1 MAIDIKFAENN
12 WKFGVEM
19 INDTEN
25 PTVEET
31 EKIQSI
37 RIELDSLKQQYNVT
51 SARLKQ
57 LEADE
62 SDKRERLLG
71 RHKFNP
77 TIAREVI
84 RLFPVDRYYP
94 MVEHSFNES
103 EVKDVLGFLRLL
115 AVHAEESSKKK
126 KDAVDADEV
135 SPSATAAAV
144 VASTSDSASKP
155 SSSVSAVANRKTPRL
170 RSDDYTKFCK
180 SSSLRAF
187 VEYITVP
194 SSQFGDALRHG
205 YKAEPKPTPEM
216 SCEMMAQQL
225 LNDISYFKT
234 EQHVLHAA
242 QVIIAN
248 EMSLEPTV
256 RSMVRDVLKRTA
268 TISTFPTDKG
278 TAEITPFSKYFGLH
292 YLEKKPL
299 QHFFLGE
306 DRSLFIRLV
315 EAERQGLI
323 IVSIDPPQK
332 RDHTGC
338 DVVDLE
344 PFLAG
349 DLNLLQQFLPSI
361 PRDVDPHPIYRASW
375 DLMRL
380 ITLQLCIENYLLPS
394 LKQEFRR
401 DLIRIGKEK
410 IIEEAADNF
419 SKLLAIGP
427 FVPDYNDPRER
438 VKDLLLSCPY
448 RPYYASVVSIF
459 ISTGGDEPLC
469 MCYVNKDGVLR
480 AHDYLP
486 SKVMN
491 QKAERIKKFILENK
505 PDLIVLNSSGGAAT
519 RSTCVLIEKDI
530 IKQVE
535 EKLKAQHDDSMNRN
549 YMNYNDD
556 NNNNRDDDFTPYSA
570 NVIIINDDLACIFK
584 NSPRSKRMFPDL
596 QPSECAAVSLA
607 RYTQEPLAEYCS
619 AWMNANAQDIFGFE
633 LLFLKVHPLQVNH
646 SLMVIIIII
655 AINITILL
663 NHFLHFSVFSI
674 YYKEYSTHY

>member
-1 MAIDIKFAENN
+1 LAIDIKFLEND
-12 WKFGVEM
+12 WKAGVEM
-19 INDTEN
+19 TNDTEN
-25 PTVEET
+25 VTVEET
-31 EKIQSI
+31 DKIQSI
-37 RIELDSLKQQYNVT
+37 RIELDNLKLQYNET

-71 RHKFNP
+71 RYRFNP
-77 TIAREVI
+77 TVAREVI

-103 EVKDVLGFLRLL
+103 EVKDVLAFLRLL
-115 AVHAEESSKKK
+115 SVHAEETSKKGG
-126 KDAVDADEV
+126 DEEVGPSTSAVVV
-135 SPSATAAAV
+135 STTDSATKA
-144 VASTSDSASKP
+144 TP
-155 SSSVSAVANRKTPRL
+155 IGNRKSPRL
-170 RSDDYTKFCK
+170 RSDDYMKFCK
-180 SSSLRAF
+180 SSSLRVF
-187 VEYITVP
+187 VEHIAVP
-194 SSQFGDALRHG
+194 ASEFGDALRHG
-205 YKAEPKPTPEM
+205 YKAEPKPTADM
-216 SCEMMAQQL
+216 TCEMMAQQL
-225 LNDISYFKT
+225 INEISYFKT

-242 QVIIAN
+242 KVIIAN

-299 QHFFLGE
+299 QHFYLGE

-332 RDHTGC
+332 KDHGG
-338 DVVDLE
+338 DVVDLQ

-361 PRDVDPHPIYRASW
+361 SRDADPFPTFRASW

-380 ITLQLCIENYLLPS
+380 ITLQYCIENYLLPS

-401 DLIRIGKEK
+401 DLICIGKEK
-410 IIEEAADNF
+410 IIEEAANNF

-427 FVPDYNDPRER
+427 YVPDYNDPRER

-459 ISTGGDEPLC
+459 ISSGNSEPLC

-491 QKAERIKKFILENK
+491 QKTQRIKKFILENK

-519 RSTCVLIEKDI
+519 RSTCVLIEKSI
-530 IKQVE
+530 LREVE
-535 EKLKAQHDDSMNRN
+535 EELRSQDRMN
-549 YMNYNDD
+549 MNNS
-556 NNNNRDDDFTPYSA
+556 REDDFTPYSA

-584 NSPRSKRMFPDL
+584 NSPRSKRMLPDL

-619 AWMNANAQDIFGFE
+619 AWMNANAQEIFGFE
-633 LLFLKVHPLQVNH
+633 LLFLKVHPLQVSH
-646 SLMVIIIII
+646 
-655 AINITILL
+655 
-663 NHFLHFSVFSI
+663 
-674 YYKEYSTHY
+674 YYYE

>member
-1 MAIDIKFAENN
+1 
-12 WKFGVEM
+12 M

>member
-1 MAIDIKFAENN
+1 
-12 WKFGVEM
+12 M

-37 RIELDSLKQQYNVT
+37 RIELDNLKQQYNAT
-51 SARLKQ
+51 SVRLKQ

-62 SDKRERLLG
+62 SDKRERLVG
-71 RHKFNP
+71 RYKFNP

-126 KDAVDADEV
+126 DDVDDA
-135 SPSATAAAV
+135 SPSTAAAAV
-144 VASTSDSASKP
+144 VSITDSATKP
-155 SSSVSAVANRKTPRL
+155 SSSVSAIANRKTPRL

-205 YKAEPKPTPEM
+205 YKAEPKPTPQM
-216 SCEMMAQQL
+216 SCEMMAHQL
-225 LNDISYFKT
+225 INDISYFKT

-315 EAERQGLI
+315 EAERLGLI
-323 IVSIDPPQK
+323 IVSIDPPQSK
-332 RDHTGC
+332 DHTGC
-338 DVVDLE
+338 DVVDLQ

-361 PRDVDPHPIYRASW
+361 SRDKDQFPTFRASW

-448 RPYYASVVSIF
+448 RPYYASVLSIF
-459 ISTGGDEPLC
+459 ISTGNDEPLC

-491 QKAERIKKFILENK
+491 QKAQRIKKFILENK

-519 RSTCVLIEKDI
+519 RSTCVLIEKNI
-530 IKQVE
+530 LREIE
-535 EKLKAQHDDSMNRN
+535 EDLKDM
-549 YMNYNDD
+549 

-570 NVIIINDDLACIFK
+570 NVIIITDDLACIFK
-584 NSPRSKRMFPDL
+584 NSPRSKRMLPDL

-646 SLMVIIIII
+646 SHIHHWHYHNHCFDYYCYYHYFYNCHKYYHCLEYYFLLFFCFI
-655 AINITILL
+655 ALTTRSPVHTIECTGVPSSRC
-663 NHFLHFSVFSI
+663 SV
-674 YYKEYSTHY
+674 